1 MSDKLSN
8 IIAEKISSNQN
19 EMVVIQYGIHQL
31 LATIV
36 NFLTIFICGILWEEV
51 ELCVILFVGIFIL
64 RPYAGGYHAN
74 TEFKCY
80 AFSMGMI
87 NIAMIAKKKI
97 ILSGIGMINMYIGF
111 ALLIFF
117 FRRPIIQYIC

>member
-36 NFLTIFICGILWEEV
+36 NFLTIYMWD
-51 ELCVILFVGIFIL
+51 FVGRGRTMCNSFC
-64 RPYAGGYHAN
+64 R
-74 TEFKCY
+74 
-80 AFSMGMI
+80 
-87 NIAMIAKKKI
+87 NIYSSSIC
-97 ILSGIGMINMYIGF
+97 
-111 ALLIFF
+111 
-117 FRRPIIQYIC
+117 RRISCKYRI